1 MNVSNEWAMLWSY
14 KLVSLG
20 ASYFSTEFCDRDFSN
35 VIKQSNAAL
44 DLGRE
49 CNSFEKSLGCR
60 WEREGRSNKF
70 GDFSLKPY
78 IFFFWGL
85 LIWSHPHNRWEKC
98 MGQKK
103 LRNPVEDPKKEYNT
117 QTHTHTHQFNPTYS
131 CHI

>member
-20 ASYFSTEFCDRDFSN
+20 ASYFATEFYDRDFS
-35 VIKQSNAAL
+35 KQSNAAL

-70 GDFSLKPY
+70 VDFSLKPS
-78 IFFFWGL
+78 IFVLGVANFEPSTTDGKSVWV
-85 LIWSHPHNRWEKC
+85 
-98 MGQKK
+98 KK
-103 LRNPVEDPKKEYNT
+103 NSETRSKIPKKEYIYII
-117 QTHTHTHQFNPTYS
+117 HTHINSIRHIRATYNYA
-131 CHI
+131 

>member
-1 MNVSNEWAMLWSY
+1 MLWSY

-20 ASYFSTEFCDRDFSN
+20 ASYFSTEFRDRDFS
-35 VIKQSNAAL
+35 KQPNGAL

-70 GDFSLKPY
+70 VDFSLKPS
-78 IFFFWGL
+78 IFFFLGL
-85 LIWSHPHNRWEKC
+85 LILSHPHNRWEKC

-117 QTHTHTHQFNPTYS
+117 HTHINSIQHIRATYNYV
-131 CHI
+131 